1 MESLFVQQEKEAASE
16 RRLNPDE
23 TSDAQRLLDPNHLSQ
38 NQHLRLPSRIHRDGT
53 IENQHFENG
62 TFEDM
67 KKRGS
72 SSSPA
77 SSPST
82 TQSGPARKNLAMLN
96 RYNIQSTHR
105 RLILSHPIY
114 TNSPSSSLKK
124 HVNTFKDSKKSSS
137 RPTESSQQMQ
147 MSHSSSLVPS
157 SYNTSPK
164 RSLKDNL
171 KLFDGSKTSM
181 TKNTVMLSTGFK
193 GAIGSSRSHSK
204 RIQTS
209 YRTSKKIKE
218 LRAHFGHLGEKQH
231 RQIRRFQ
238 EDESGLSC
246 DDKMFLRMYPVP
258 KTDPLGLDEILK
270 ED

>member
-1 MESLFVQQEKEAASE
+1 MESLFVQQEEKAYE
-16 RRLNPDE
+16 RHLNPDE
-23 TSDAQRLLDPNHLSQ
+23 TSGNESFHLQRGS
-38 NQHLRLPSRIHRDGT
+38 NQDGPV
-53 IENQHFENG
+53 EPRYLENG
-62 TFEDM
+62 TFEGM
-67 KKRGS
+67 KKRDS

-77 SSPST
+77 SHSLA
-82 TQSGPARKNLAMLN
+82 TQGCDPGRKPLGSVTRSNT
-96 RYNIQSTHR
+96 QSTHC
-105 RLILSHPIY
+105 RLISSHPIY
-114 TNSPSSSLKK
+114 TNSPSTFQKK
-124 HVNTFKDSKKSSS
+124 HVNAFKDSKKSSS
-137 RPTESSQQMQ
+137 RPTESSQHIQ
-147 MSHSSSLVPS
+147 MSDSTTLASSLHDVPL
-157 SYNTSPK
+157 NVLPK
-164 RSLKDNL
+164 KSVEGFN
-171 KLFDGSKTSM
+171 GSQTSM
-181 TKNTVMLSTGFK
+181 TKNTGMLSTGFK

-204 RIQTS
+204 KIQTS